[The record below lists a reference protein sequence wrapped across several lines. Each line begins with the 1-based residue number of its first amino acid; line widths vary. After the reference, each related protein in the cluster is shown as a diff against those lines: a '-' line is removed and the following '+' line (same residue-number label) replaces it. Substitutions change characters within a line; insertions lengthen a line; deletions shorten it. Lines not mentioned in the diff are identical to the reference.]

1 LTSQELRARLAALL
15 VESPELIAGLVEEM
29 QDYAAASQVEG
40 FRHLLEQ
47 NGLGAFWPRETT
59 EAP

>member
-1 LTSQELRARLAALL
+1 MRARLAALL
-15 VESPELIAGLVEEM
+15 VESPDLIPGLVEEM
-29 QDYAAASQVEG
+29 RGYAAPSQVEG